1 MFYSLSEEELRS
13 ICRVN
18 IEAFEK
24 WARTIIHSELT
35 QNLGE
40 NYFDME
46 LAPDV
51 PVVKKA
57 YEIKRHK

>member
-1 MFYSLSEEELRS
+1 MFYTLTEDELRS
-13 ICRVN
+13 ICRIN

-35 QNLGE
+35 NSLGE

-46 LAPDV
+46 LSPNV
-51 PVVKKA
+51 PVVKKV
-57 YEIKRHK
+57 YVIKLRK